1 MKKIVAI
8 VAAGMFAV
16 SFAAQAGE
24 GSCYGNIHTASTPK
38 PATTALDTVSKP
50 VQTPKTGS

>member
-8 VAAGMFAV
+8 VAAGVFAV
-16 SFAAQAGE
+16 AFSAQAGE
-24 GSCYGNIHTASTPK
+24 GTCFGDTHTASTPK